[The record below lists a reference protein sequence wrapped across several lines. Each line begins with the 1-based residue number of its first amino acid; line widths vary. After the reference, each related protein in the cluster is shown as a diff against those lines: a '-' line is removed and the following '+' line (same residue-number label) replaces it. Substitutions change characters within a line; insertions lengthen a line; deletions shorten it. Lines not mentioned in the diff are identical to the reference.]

1 MFKSPLTL
9 ASALIESV
17 CAWLMCFGL
26 MGLFRWIASRES
38 FAFRYVSDASYWM
51 YLVHLP
57 LVIAGQMLVVG
68 WPIHYHLKFLLVSCG
83 VTVVLLATYQFGVRY
98 TIIGGMLNGP
108 RTRSSP
114 NKSGRIAS
122 TD

>member
-1 MFKSPLTL
+1 
-9 ASALIESV
+9 
-17 CAWLMCFGL
+17 
-26 MGLFRWIASRES
+26 
-38 FAFRYVSDASYWM
+38 M

-98 TIIGGMLNGP
+98 HYHRWNAQRPADQEFPQQIRSDRLN
-108 RTRSSP
+108 
-114 NKSGRIAS
+114 
-122 TD
+122 